1 MNDPLVQ
8 ATIDY
13 NYALGQEL
21 AITGTPSF
29 VFGDQMVRG
38 YVPLEGMQQIV
49 AMLRESAN

>member
-8 ATIDY
+8 TTIDY

-29 VFGDQMVRG
+29 VFRDQMVRG
-38 YVPLEGMQQIV
+38 YVALEGMQQIV
-49 AMLRESAN
+49 AMLRENAN